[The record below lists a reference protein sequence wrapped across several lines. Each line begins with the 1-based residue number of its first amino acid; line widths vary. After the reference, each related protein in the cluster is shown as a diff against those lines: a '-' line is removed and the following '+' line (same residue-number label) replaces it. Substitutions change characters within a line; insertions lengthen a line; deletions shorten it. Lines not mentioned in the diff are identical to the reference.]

1 MLLMFG
7 AVMPD
12 ALRNALILA
21 LGIVLLLAGV
31 RQAYAH
37 RTAESELMKQYEFMY
52 RVFRSARRRLEL
64 AQDDADRRRILLL
77 LGDAALDEHAEW
89 IIMHRERPLDQT
101 RIWRLGR

>member
-1 MLLMFG
+1 
-7 AVMPD
+7 
-12 ALRNALILA
+12 
-21 LGIVLLLAGV
+21 VLLLAGV